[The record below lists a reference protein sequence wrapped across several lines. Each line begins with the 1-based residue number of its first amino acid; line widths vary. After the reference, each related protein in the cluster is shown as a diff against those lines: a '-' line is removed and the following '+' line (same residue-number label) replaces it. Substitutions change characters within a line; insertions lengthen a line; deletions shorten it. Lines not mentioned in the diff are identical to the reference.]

1 MSDTWHMNG
10 DESMCSCPYCEDY
23 YIDIDAKVT
32 KEGDFVVCEKC
43 KTEFQIRYIDFNIK
57 YGLDRIY

>member
-23 YIDIDAKVT
+23 IEIDAKVA

-43 KTEFQIRYIDFNIK
+43 KTEFQIRYIDFNVK